1 MKKIRY
7 LTIISHEGLTI
18 YHYPFVQDKVDVHLF
33 SGFSSA
39 ILSITHE
46 LEDELISINM
56 EKQKIFFQKI
66 VDGVFILSVN
76 RKANYNYVRK
86 RLRLL
91 KQSEKIK
98 FLLADLDIG
107 TMISV
112 SEELDEEIEKI
123 FDLPIRAKMQPPPMQ
138 IYGLWKLNLPKNSF
152 FSGYE
157 IKKSPFMGICVLL
170 SCIKLNQLKRASGT

>member
-1 MKKIRY
+1 
-7 LTIISHEGLTI
+7 
-18 YHYPFVQDKVDVHLF
+18 
-33 SGFSSA
+33 
-39 ILSITHE
+39 

-66 VDGVFILSVN
+66 ADGVFVLSVD

-91 KQSEKIK
+91 KQSETIK

-112 SEELDEEIEKI
+112 SEELDEEIETI
-123 FDLPIRAKMQPPPMQ
+123 FDMPIRAKIKTPPMD
-138 IYGLWKLNLPKNSF
+138 ISKDIFLEALEELES
-152 FSGYE
+152 
-157 IKKSPFMGICVLL
+157 I
-170 SCIKLNQLKRASGT
+170 

>member
-7 LTIISHEGLTI
+7 LTIVSHEGTTI
-18 YHYPFVQDKVDVHLF
+18 YHYPFVKDQLDVHLF

-39 ILSITHE
+39 ILSITQE
-46 LEDELISINM
+46 LDDELISINM
-56 EKQKIFFQKI
+56 QKQRIYFQKI
-66 VDGVFILSVN
+66 VNGVFVLSVD
-76 RKANYNYVRK
+76 RKANYNYVQK

-91 KQSEKIK
+91 KNSETIK

-123 FDLPIRAKMQPPPMQ
+123 FDMPIRIKIQTPP
-138 IYGLWKLNLPKNSF
+138 I
-152 FSGYE
+152 E
-157 IKKSPFMGICVLL
+157 L
-170 SCIKLNQLKRASGT
+170 SKDIFLEALQELESI

>member
-7 LTIISHEGLTI
+7 LTIISHEGTPI
-18 YHYPFVQDKVDVHLF
+18 YHYPFVKTQVDVHLF

-46 LEDELISINM
+46 LDDELISINM
-56 EKQKIFFQKI
+56 EKQKIYFQKM
-66 VDGVFILSVN
+66 VDGVFVLSVD

-91 KQSEKIK
+91 KNSEIIK
-98 FLLADLDIG
+98 LLLADLDIG
-107 TMISV
+107 MMISV

-123 FDLPIRAKMQPPPMQ
+123 FDMPVRTKIQTPEMEITKDIFLEALE
-138 IYGLWKLNLPKNSF
+138 GLES
-152 FSGYE
+152 
-157 IKKSPFMGICVLL
+157 I
-170 SCIKLNQLKRASGT
+170 

>member
-18 YHYPFVQDKVDVHLF
+18 YHYPFIRDKVDVHLF

-66 VDGVFILSVN
+66 ADGVFVLSVD

-91 KQSEKIK
+91 KQSETIK

-112 SEELDEEIEKI
+112 SEELDEEIETI
-123 FDLPIRAKMQPPPMQ
+123 FDMPIRAKIKTPPMD
-138 IYGLWKLNLPKNSF
+138 ISKDIFLEALEELES
-152 FSGYE
+152 
-157 IKKSPFMGICVLL
+157 I
-170 SCIKLNQLKRASGT
+170 